1 MIILGPS
8 AGGAPSSSSHFLRF
22 SSILLSLL
30 FLLSLP
36 SLSRSQTCTTGYSY
50 QFYGADFRFNVS
62 SQQVIGA
69 RVGPRNG
76 DTDLPFPFR
85 ATEYTVEVWVKP
97 YFATH
102 YNYDGIVTTLWNTGS
117 FQSGYGF
124 YYDACGVNWWVASP
138 SSSQAPNQ
146 MRFWLPRNKWSYLV
160 GTLNAT
166 YMHKVFLNGKL
177 VMQKQR
183 NNPTVYS
190 PQNLLYF
197 GRYLDDDQDFGFNG
211 ELDGIRIWNRAW
223 TDAEVATNYDLPVSY
238 AEGTPNLLGAWDF
251 EAGSGLSIA
260 DRSGNGWG
268 ATIFGPTGL
277 GDQRPPTTLPS
288 VQNNQASSAYWIP
301 QNCSPSTDACNWC
314 VPSKIDLSSAPA
326 TSTVDY
332 TFRRTSFSWADP
344 ILNGHSS
351 TQIASTQTNSVA
363 IQIGF
368 NFTYFGTAYDK
379 VNVDKNGVLLFY
391 AQDQL
396 CDSDPLTSPGMPHP
410 NGISVLWAQNINVN
424 NPVKLY
430 YTTSGEAGNR
440 RFVITWY
447 QVTPFIDPKTNR
459 TFQAKLYEN
468 GRMEF
473 QYLTMDLP
481 DPYNQGAYSTIGV
494 CQGIGWDVPI
504 TQGRCR
510 LYREGNA
517 APFIT
522 TQSGL
527 IVCNTNDNSTLCNG
541 VTPSPAVNGTATDSS
556 AAGALIGGILGG
568 LLGFLFLLLVLLL
581 ASMVVYLAYR
591 RWKDKQITYIRED
604 QESHRNNLTTRYRE
618 IDWSELDLME
628 LLGAGAFGKVYKGKW
643 RGATVAVKV
652 CTDFQ
657 LAMMTADTI
666 ENIRQE
672 ACLMELLGNHP
683 NVISFVGAV
692 TKGDYFA
699 LVTEYCPYGS
709 MYDLFIAKKTDL
721 RKPVTREMLIK
732 MLRDA
737 ARGILHLHSEHV
749 IHRDISARNMLVAKD
764 TTVRVTD
771 FGLSRLRQDTEESYA
786 TTKSNVGPV
795 KWMAPEAITKRI
807 YSEKSDSWSFGVL
820 VWEMVTQNEPWQNVA
835 LLDIAIGVGRK
846 GWTLKIPKNCDP
858 FFKRLMKD
866 CWKQQPE
873 KRPSF
878 QEIEAR
884 LSAELGDDSEEST
897 VESDPEEEDVPS
909 LMKKKRDDYELRSDH
924 VADFELDEM
933 EAAAAGKAAKKKK
946 KNRKRRR
953 MSRKN
958 DGLDA
963 LRGVGGVSHE
973 AGLLEASTTT
983 TTTAAVS
990 PYGDVSSTAMMG
1002 GDNLNSLDEASDE
1015 SGKDF
1020 KEHL

>member
-1 MIILGPS
+1 
-8 AGGAPSSSSHFLRF
+8 
-22 SSILLSLL
+22 
-30 FLLSLP
+30 
-36 SLSRSQTCTTGYSY
+36 
-50 QFYGADFRFNVS
+50 
-62 SQQVIGA
+62 
-69 RVGPRNG
+69 
-76 DTDLPFPFR
+76 
-85 ATEYTVEVWVKP
+85 
-97 YFATH
+97 
-102 YNYDGIVTTLWNTGS
+102 
-117 FQSGYGF
+117 
-124 YYDACGVNWWVASP
+124 
-138 SSSQAPNQ
+138 
-146 MRFWLPRNKWSYLV
+146 
-160 GTLNAT
+160 
-166 YMHKVFLNGKL
+166 
-177 VMQKQR
+177 
-183 NNPTVYS
+183 
-190 PQNLLYF
+190 
-197 GRYLDDDQDFGFNG
+197 
-211 ELDGIRIWNRAW
+211 
-223 TDAEVATNYDLPVSY
+223 
-238 AEGTPNLLGAWDF
+238 
-251 EAGSGLSIA
+251 
-260 DRSGNGWG
+260 
-268 ATIFGPTGL
+268 
-277 GDQRPPTTLPS
+277 
-288 VQNNQASSAYWIP
+288 
-301 QNCSPSTDACNWC
+301 
-314 VPSKIDLSSAPA
+314 
-326 TSTVDY
+326 
-332 TFRRTSFSWADP
+332 
-344 ILNGHSS
+344 
-351 TQIASTQTNSVA
+351 
-363 IQIGF
+363 
-368 NFTYFGTAYDK
+368 
-379 VNVDKNGVLLFY
+379 
-391 AQDQL
+391 
-396 CDSDPLTSPGMPHP
+396 
-410 NGISVLWAQNINVN
+410 
-424 NPVKLY
+424 
-430 YTTSGEAGNR
+430 
-440 RFVITWY
+440 
-447 QVTPFIDPKTNR
+447 
-459 TFQAKLYEN
+459 
-468 GRMEF
+468 MEF

-481 DPYNQGAYSTIGV
+481 DPYNQASISAFLRFLLAPLKAHIPHNTLHTIGRLLDDWL
-494 CQGIGWDVPI
+494 GWDVPI

-510 LYREGNA
+510 LYREA
-517 APFIT
+517 
-522 TQSGL
+522 
-527 IVCNTNDNSTLCNG
+527 
-541 VTPSPAVNGTATDSS
+541 PAVNGTATDSS

-672 ACLMELLGNHP
+672 
-683 NVISFVGAV
+683 VISFVGAV

-897 VESDPEEEDVPS
+897 VESDPEEED
-909 LMKKKRDDYELRSDH
+909 KRDDYELRSDH

>member
-1 MIILGPS
+1 
-8 AGGAPSSSSHFLRF
+8 
-22 SSILLSLL
+22 
-30 FLLSLP
+30 
-36 SLSRSQTCTTGYSY
+36 
-50 QFYGADFRFNVS
+50 
-62 SQQVIGA
+62 
-69 RVGPRNG
+69 
-76 DTDLPFPFR
+76 
-85 ATEYTVEVWVKP
+85 
-97 YFATH
+97 
-102 YNYDGIVTTLWNTGS
+102 
-117 FQSGYGF
+117 
-124 YYDACGVNWWVASP
+124 VASGDK
-138 SSSQAPNQ
+138 AP
-146 MRFWLPRNKWSYLV
+146 L
-160 GTLNAT
+160 
-166 YMHKVFLNGKL
+166 
-177 VMQKQR
+177 
-183 NNPTVYS
+183 
-190 PQNLLYF
+190 
-197 GRYLDDDQDFGFNG
+197 
-211 ELDGIRIWNRAW
+211 
-223 TDAEVATNYDLPVSY
+223 
-238 AEGTPNLLGAWDF
+238 
-251 EAGSGLSIA
+251 
-260 DRSGNGWG
+260 
-268 ATIFGPTGL
+268 
-277 GDQRPPTTLPS
+277 
-288 VQNNQASSAYWIP
+288 
-301 QNCSPSTDACNWC
+301 
-314 VPSKIDLSSAPA
+314 
-326 TSTVDY
+326 
-332 TFRRTSFSWADP
+332 
-344 ILNGHSS
+344 
-351 TQIASTQTNSVA
+351 
-363 IQIGF
+363 
-368 NFTYFGTAYDK
+368 
-379 VNVDKNGVLLFY
+379 
-391 AQDQL
+391 
-396 CDSDPLTSPGMPHP
+396 
-410 NGISVLWAQNINVN
+410 
-424 NPVKLY
+424 
-430 YTTSGEAGNR
+430 
-440 RFVITWY
+440 
-447 QVTPFIDPKTNR
+447 
-459 TFQAKLYEN
+459 
-468 GRMEF
+468 
-473 QYLTMDLP
+473 
-481 DPYNQGAYSTIGV
+481 
-494 CQGIGWDVPI
+494 
-504 TQGRCR
+504 
-510 LYREGNA
+510 
-517 APFIT
+517 IT

-527 IVCNTNDNSTLCNG
+527 IVCNTNDNSTICNG
-541 VTPSPAVNGTATDSS
+541 VTPSPATNGTSSDSS

-581 ASMVVYLAYR
+581 GSMIVYLAYR

-604 QESHRNNLTTRYRE
+604 QESQRNNLTTRYRE

-721 RKPVTREMLIK
+721 RKPVTRDMLIK

-884 LSAELGDDSEEST
+884 LSAELGDDSEDST
-897 VESDPEEEDVPS
+897 VESEAEEEDVPS
-909 LMKKKRDDYELRSDH
+909 MMKKKRDDYEVRAD
-924 VADFELDEM
+924 VNDFELDEM
-933 EAAAAGKAAKKKK
+933 ETALAGKTRNKDDDDKKKRK
-946 KNRKRRR
+946 KRNRARRR
-953 MSRKN
+953 SRKD

-963 LRGVGGVSHE
+963 LRQGVSE
-973 AGLLEASTTT
+973 DGDNGLAESTIT
-983 TTTAAVS
+983 TTTAAS
-990 PYGDVSSTAMMG
+990 PYGEVGSTAM
-1002 GDNLNSLDEASDE
+1002 GDDGIVQTNSFDEASDE

-1020 KEHL
+1020 KENF